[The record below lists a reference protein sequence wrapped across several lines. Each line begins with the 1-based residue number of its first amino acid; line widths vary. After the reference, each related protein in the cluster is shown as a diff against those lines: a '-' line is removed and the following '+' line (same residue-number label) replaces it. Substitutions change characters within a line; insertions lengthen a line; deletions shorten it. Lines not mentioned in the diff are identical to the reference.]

1 MKNWW
6 PLRGDEGGVE
16 ARISAEEILGHALT
30 PISVCTVILL
40 GVWLSLRA
48 PGAMASTL
56 AAKHLV
62 GQ

>member
-48 PGAMASTL
+48 RLARWPPLWQPSTW
-56 AAKHLV
+56 
-62 GQ
+62 